1 MQIAGP
7 RNAKG
12 EEFKPFTAELRVKG
26 GKAPYTW
33 SNRDPLP
40 AGLTLNASTGVLS
53 GQPGKG
59 AAGNHSMAV
68 QVTDAEARTA
78 GGLFAFTITAGEPLT
93 ILEKTLPTAILNAPY
108 SAKPTAK
115 GGNSKSLKWTIE
127 SGKLPPGLSLN
138 ETTGEISG
146 RPSQAGTEEIVAK
159 VEDSVGN
166 TSIQLFPITVGVEFN
181 PGMVFVLGGKLPA
194 ISPLG
199 EQAVADF
206 YISRYELSWGEW
218 KKTRATASTNGYDI
232 TESGKGTA
240 DDHPVQN
247 VTWYEAVKWCNLKSE
262 NEGLTPVY
270 TIGGATYKAG
280 NHSPEANPQA
290 NGYRLPT
297 ELEWEWA
304 ARGGVSSKAS
314 NYSGANEL
322 DAVAW
327 HAGNSSSGETHPVG
341 AKRANELG
349 IQDMS
354 GNVQEWCWDS
364 HKNYRRVRGGSMKD
378 DSFACTITSS
388 DFNIPER
395 ASQNTGFRPARNF
408 KK

>member
-40 AGLTLNASTGVLS
+40 AGLTLNASTGMLS
-53 GQPGKG
+53 GQPAKG
-59 AAGNHSMAV
+59 TAGNHSVAV
-68 QVTDAEARTA
+68 QVTDAEAQA
-78 GGLFAFTITAGEPLT
+78 ASGLFAFTITAGEPLT
-93 ILEKTLPTAILNAPY
+93 ILEKTLPTATLNMPY

-115 GGNSKSLKWTIE
+115 GGNAKTLKWTIE

-146 RPSQAGTEEIVAK
+146 RPTQAGTEEIVAK
-159 VEDSVGN
+159 VEDSFGN

-199 EQAVADF
+199 EQTVADF
-206 YISRYELSWGEW
+206 YISRYELTWGEW
-218 KKTRATASTNGYDI
+218 KTTRATASTKGYDI

-270 TIGGATYKAG
+270 TIGGATYKTG
-280 NHSPEANPQA
+280 NQAPEANPQA

-327 HAGNSSSGETHPVG
+327 HAGNNSSGETHPVG

-364 HKNYRRVRGGSMKD
+364 HKNYRRVRGGSIKD
-378 DSFACTITSS
+378 ESFACSITSS